1 MAERYWCVIK
11 NGSRNYPLGARVRS
25 KMRNDKERKWIMRK
39 RTRVLHICMAFLLSL
54 TTIFSCMM
62 FPSAKAVWAASKPK
76 VLIVY
81 FGRYGNTDFRED
93 VDATTSA
100 SIVLDGKKKRGTTET
115 VARMIQKEILKDTS
129 MPYGNCNLL

>member
-1 MAERYWCVIK
+1 
-11 NGSRNYPLGARVRS
+11 
-25 KMRNDKERKWIMRK
+25 
-39 RTRVLHICMAFLLSL
+39 
-54 TTIFSCMM
+54 MM